1 METLRNSFKLLTIVK
16 AKKYLVPLFL
26 LTILTSILET
36 LSIGAILPMLQYI
49 FNSDQVLF
57 LNSDNFNFLS
67 EMNENDILILMI
79 IIIVIIFFIKNIFV
93 FLNNYF
99 QLGFVFKF
107 QINITSKLL
116 ESYLALKYQN
126 FALKNSS
133 YYIKNLTFE
142 VMALTPFFTQL
153 LILTSEIIILIGITS
168 FLLWVNFKLSLLL
181 ISIFGLAAL
190 LYVFIIRKKV
200 RTWGAIRERY
210 DSLRMKDL
218 NHIFGLYKDI
228 KPTKIKNFF
237 FDLFNFNNKERF
249 SVELKE
255 GLVNSLPR
263 IYLEMIFIITIL
275 SITSFLLYEKNFADA
290 YEIMPFI
297 GLFAVYSIRL
307 IPSINKIL
315 YAYQALK
322 YRSAAVNVVFK
333 EFNYNK
339 ENIQKINSHSV
350 NEIVFKNKLSL
361 KNVSFNYEKN
371 KPILSNI
378 NLDIH
383 KNSFTGIMG
392 ESGSGK
398 STLLGLLSGLIT
410 PNNGQVLVD
419 DYVDLSDNYIS
430 WANKV
435 SLVSQS
441 VFLIDD
447 TIKNNIALGETEKE
461 IDHEKIKR
469 CLKASQ
475 LINFIETLDYGI
487 DTLIGERGTRLSGGQ
502 IQRIGIARAL
512 YKSSEILI
520 LDEST
525 NALDEK
531 TEKEFLNFLNE
542 LKKEITII
550 FVTHKK
556 NTLQNVDAIYEIK
569 NNEII
574 KIQ

>member
-1 METLRNSFKLLTIVK
+1 
-16 AKKYLVPLFL
+16 
-26 LTILTSILET
+26 
-36 LSIGAILPMLQYI
+36 
-49 FNSDQVLF
+49 
-57 LNSDNFNFLS
+57 
-67 EMNENDILILMI
+67 
-79 IIIVIIFFIKNIFV
+79 
-93 FLNNYF
+93 
-99 QLGFVFKF
+99 
-107 QINITSKLL
+107 
-116 ESYLALKYQN
+116 
-126 FALKNSS
+126 
-133 YYIKNLTFE
+133 
-142 VMALTPFFTQL
+142 
-153 LILTSEIIILIGITS
+153 
-168 FLLWVNFKLSLLL
+168 
-181 ISIFGLAAL
+181 
-190 LYVFIIRKKV
+190 
-200 RTWGAIRERY
+200 
-210 DSLRMKDL
+210 
-218 NHIFGLYKDI
+218 
-228 KPTKIKNFF
+228 
-237 FDLFNFNNKERF
+237 
-249 SVELKE
+249 
-255 GLVNSLPR
+255 
-263 IYLEMIFIITIL
+263 MIFIITIL

-461 IDHEKIKR
+461 IDHDKIKR

-574 KIQ
+574 KIQWKKLIKFYGFC